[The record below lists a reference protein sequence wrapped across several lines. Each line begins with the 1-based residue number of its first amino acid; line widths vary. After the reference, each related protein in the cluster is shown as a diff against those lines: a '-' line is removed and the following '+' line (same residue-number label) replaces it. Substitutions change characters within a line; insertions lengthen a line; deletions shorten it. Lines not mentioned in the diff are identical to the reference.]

1 MEKLYFPDE
10 VAARYRVTERTAKS
24 YMRKMRH
31 MTKPLAV
38 TESALFA
45 YEQGRTVDPAAPVTR
60 KQKSAAWQAA
70 PVVTHIPRR
79 KEIKRG

>member
-45 YEQGRTVDPAAPVTR
+45 YEQGVAKTIYLTSDPFLVTGANLNPSVAR
-60 KQKSAAWQAA
+60 VLAWL
-70 PVVTHIPRR
+70 TSG
-79 KEIKRG
+79 RGH